1 MTVTGM
7 LIPAVSDQ
15 KDKLPS
21 FPASA
26 AAPRE
31 ILILAF
37 PGALLLDIAGPAQ
50 VFTLAS
56 DEHAARTG
64 RPAYRLRTLS
74 EAGGPV
80 PTDTGIILSTE
91 AWEADAAPDT
101 LIVPGGDTVRQEEEN
116 AALLAW
122 LSATA
127 GRARRT
133 ASVCMG
139 TFLLAAAGL
148 LDGRRA
154 TTHWAEC
161 GNLAARYPTLRVET
175 DPIFVRDGT
184 VWSSAGVTAGIDLA
198 LALVEEDLG
207 HAVALAVAQSL
218 VVFLKRPGGQ
228 AQFSRLLAAQS
239 ADRQGDFEALHAWIG
254 DNLTADL
261 RIEAL
266 AERVAMSPRSFAR
279 AYAARCGTTPAR
291 AVEALRLEA
300 ARRMLTETGTPV
312 ARIASR
318 CGFGDEERMRR
329 AFLRQLGVSPSNYR
343 RQFGPGIEA

>member
-1 MTVTGM
+1 MSGM
-7 LIPAVSDQ
+7 LNPSASDL
-15 KDKLPS
+15 KDKQPS

-31 ILILAF
+31 IMILAF

-56 DEHAARTG
+56 EEHEARTG
-64 RPAYRLRTLS
+64 RPAYRLRTVS
-74 EAGGPV
+74 ERGGPV
-80 PTDTGIILSTE
+80 RSDTGIILETE
-91 AWEADAAPDT
+91 AWNAAAAPDT
-101 LIVPGGDTVRQEEEN
+101 LIVPGGDTVRQEEDN
-116 AALLAW
+116 LALRAW
-122 LSATA
+122 LGATA
-127 GRARRT
+127 ARARRT

-139 TFLLAAAGL
+139 TFLLASAGL
-148 LDGRRA
+148 LEGRRA

-161 GNLAARYPTLRVET
+161 GNLAARYPSLRVET
-175 DPIFVRDGT
+175 DPIFVQDGT

-254 DNLTADL
+254 ENLTADL
-261 RIEAL
+261 RVEAL
-266 AERVAMSPRSFAR
+266 AEQVGMSPRSFAR

-291 AVEALRLEA
+291 TVETLRLEA
-300 ARRMLTETGTPV
+300 ARRMLTETATPV

-329 AFLRQLGVSPSNYR
+329 AFLRQLGVAPSDYR
-343 RQFGPGIEA
+343 RHFSAAAPA